1 VATKIRL
8 RRIGKKKQP
17 HYRIVVADSRN
28 ARDSQPIE
36 EIGTYDP
43 TAQPGRVTVKEER
56 IYEWLGKG
64 AEPSD
69 TVNSIFRRIG
79 VMKKWSLLKAGQEVG
94 EIEIKTEL
102 VEKPKPKGRSKK
114 TAKAEAAAVRAAEVK
129 AAPAEAPEA
138 KAEPEVK
145 AEAEPEVKAEAEPEA
160 AAEETAEEKSE

>member
-28 ARDSQPIE
+28 ARDSRPIE

-69 TVNSIFRRIG
+69 TVDSIFRRIG
-79 VMKKWSLLKAGQEVG
+79 VMKKWSLLKAGKETD

-114 TAKAEAAAVRAAEVK
+114 AAKAEATDTK
-129 AAPAEAPEA
+129 AAEA
-138 KAEPEVK
+138 KAPPAEEPE
-145 AEAEPEVKAEAEPEA
+145 AKAEAEPEA
-160 AAEETAEEKSE
+160 AAEEVAEEKSES

>member
-1 VATKIRL
+1 MATKIRL

-43 TAQPGRVTVKEER
+43 TAQPGRATVKEER
-56 IYEWLGKG
+56 IYEWLDKG

-69 TVNSIFRRIG
+69 TVHSIFRRIG
-79 VMKKWSLLKAGQEVG
+79 VMKKWSLLKAGKETD

-114 TAKAEAAAVRAAEVK
+114 AAKAEAAEAK
-129 AAPAEAPEA
+129 ATEA
-138 KAEPEVK
+138 KAEPAAE
-145 AEAEPEVKAEAEPEA
+145 AEAEPEPV
-160 AAEETAEEKSE
+160 AEEAGEEKSE

>member
-17 HYRIVVADSRN
+17 HYRIVVADSRS
-28 ARDSQPIE
+28 ARDSRPIE

-43 TAQPGRVTVKEER
+43 TAQPGRVTVQEDR

-79 VMKKWSLLKAGQEVG
+79 VLKKWSLLKAGKETG
-94 EIEIKTEL
+94 EIEIRTDL
-102 VEKPKPKGRSKK
+102 VEQPKPKGRSKRA
-114 TAKAEAAAVRAAEVK
+114 TTAEATDEKAVEAK
-129 AAPAEAPEA
+129 AAPAEEPEA
-138 KAEPEVK
+138 
-145 AEAEPEVKAEAEPEA
+145 KAEAEPEA
-160 AAEETAEEKSE
+160 AAAESTEEKSE